1 MRKAEKERE
10 RKRKKGRKSEA
21 ISRAGWEKEK
31 QYREMRESDVP
42 PLVPE
47 DKASGVVKQ

>member
-10 RKRKKGRKSEA
+10 RKRKKGRKSE
-21 ISRAGWEKEK
+21 AGWEKEK